1 VPIHVETCQ
10 SVRAAGRRPERLD
23 PMRRCFPLIVLFAI
37 VSCSSGPRTTT
48 CPCKENGSQKPQ
60 AAGQEDPGLPPD
72 PEKGGDA
79 ERPAQ
84 PEKPGDPE
92 KPVTPGKPVEG
103 ARPAVTLYDDDTQVP
118 AALAAMTQKIRSQ
131 FESGTLP
138 VGFSSALSRL
148 AAHLQVYQGKALAPS
163 SLLELASEWGIASP
177 WVLQNYMISQGYD
190 ADFLANWI
198 AKNLS
203 TYRTQHGISHFGF
216 SVAKRSDG
224 ADVVV
229 LLMQRRR
236 FTHSAFARWVEPGN
250 HVTVSGGMEKG
261 VASLEVLVTSP
272 DHSISR
278 MPVRLTPDGSFTVKL
293 DFCNTPAN
301 KGHYSVELMGKDGQG
316 PFVAALFP
324 IGCGPEFAKKPA
336 NIQLQAPAQDIA
348 IEAFEKDV
356 MARVNAYRTKLNLKP
371 FADQAKL
378 GKAARIHSDEMCAQ
392 KKIYHISPTT
402 GTPLDRVKRT
412 GLDPQLVAEN
422 VAMGPSPD
430 EVVTAWIKS
439 EGHRLNMQH
448 AKGTHASIGVCKG
461 TYGTDTVLYYVTL
474 LIAAF

>member
-1 VPIHVETCQ
+1 
-10 SVRAAGRRPERLD
+10 
-23 PMRRCFPLIVLFAI
+23 MRRLLPLILLCSI
-37 VSCSSGPRTTT
+37 VSCSSGPRNTT
-48 CPCKENGSQKPQ
+48 CPCKGDHPGNPPGT
-60 AAGQEDPGLPPD
+60 AAGEPISSPPKDGAPDPGLPPD
-72 PEKGGDA
+72 PEKPAEPGKPADR
-79 ERPAQ
+79 ERPADGER
-84 PEKPGDPE
+84 PAEVPG
-92 KPVTPGKPVEG
+92 
-103 ARPAVTLYDDDTQVP
+103 PAVTMYDDDAQVP
-118 AALAAMTQKIRSQ
+118 TALAPMAQKIRGQ

-138 VGFSSALSRL
+138 VAFSSALSRL

-216 SVAKRSDG
+216 SLSKRPDG

-278 MPVRLTPDGSFTVKL
+278 MPVKLTTDGSFSVKL
-293 DFCNTPAN
+293 DFCNTAAN
-301 KGHYSVELMGKDGQG
+301 KGHYSVELMGKDGHG

-324 IGCGPEFAKKPA
+324 IGCGREFAKKPA
-336 NIQLQAPAQDIA
+336 NVQLQAPAQDIA
-348 IEAFEKDV
+348 IDQFEKDV

-371 FADQAKL
+371 FADQARL

-422 VAMGPSPD
+422 VAMGPTPE

-448 AKGTHASIGVCKG
+448 AKGTHAAIGVCKG

-474 LIAAF
+474 LIASF